1 MTPTWTTG
9 PRWAGLDPAGATT
22 SDAVESVPTLQSL
35 HGRPSRD
42 CEGLALSGVRRSE
55 ARMARRHDA
64 QDHGDLS
71 LQAPSRR
78 AGMTEAELRARVVEL
93 AHAHGWRVFSLP
105 IAKARRPVKDAIG
118 YPDLTLARNKQSI
131 WIELKTEEG
140 TLSKEQFAWM
150 RDLPLMLVVRPSD
163 LDSIATVLR

>member
-1 MTPTWTTG
+1 M
-9 PRWAGLDPAGATT
+9 
-22 SDAVESVPTLQSL
+22 
-35 HGRPSRD
+35 
-42 CEGLALSGVRRSE
+42 SGVRRSE

-64 QDHGDLS
+64 EDHGDLS
-71 LQAPSRR
+71 LQAPSRC
-78 AGMTEAELRARVVEL
+78 AGMSLPDFGVQMSTRTGPPRSMTEAELRARVVEL

-105 IAKARRPVKDAIG
+105 IAKTRRPVKDAVG
-118 YPDLTLARNKQSI
+118 YPDLTMVRNKQCI